1 MEWYIKFIKR
11 KLRIL
16 KITGK
21 NNWKC
26 FIKVSPDMIL
36 YRKEREL
43 FKKML
48 HQKWACQRNVLKWSR
63 WTHHSRILKKGIVRI
78 PWSLSDL
85 FFLFDLSRIYLP
97 GRNQNDQNNR
107 GGRWKGNYNRCVL
120 YTRFTKYFRN
130 YGEHHYARRNPE
142 NKKRPFKRAEAKN
155 CGWIYRNAGQHHGN
169 HTGTCDHPYWRTRAG
184 RYRQSGETTVWL
196 TPSRS
201 RYFFNPAP
209 RTKSD
214 PKRSVGAPSYI
225 GRSKLHS

>member
-1 MEWYIKFIKR
+1 MSLSKKRAEMEQVNPSLQNTEKR
-11 KLRIL
+11 HRKDSLIL
-16 KITGK
+16 
-21 NNWKC
+21 
-26 FIKVSPDMIL
+26 
-36 YRKEREL
+36 ERS
-43 FKKML
+43 FF
-48 HQKWACQRNVLKWSR
+48 
-63 WTHHSRILKKGIVRI
+63 
-78 PWSLSDL
+78 PFWSLENIPSWHNL
-85 FFLFDLSRIYLP
+85 ERGTELRSST
-97 GRNQNDQNNR
+97 GRATIH
-107 GGRWKGNYNRCVL
+107 WCVL

-169 HTGTCDHPYWRTRAG
+169 HTWTCDHPYWRTRAG

-201 RYFFNPAP
+201 RYFFYPAP

-214 PKRSVGAPSYI
+214 PEKSVDSPSYI